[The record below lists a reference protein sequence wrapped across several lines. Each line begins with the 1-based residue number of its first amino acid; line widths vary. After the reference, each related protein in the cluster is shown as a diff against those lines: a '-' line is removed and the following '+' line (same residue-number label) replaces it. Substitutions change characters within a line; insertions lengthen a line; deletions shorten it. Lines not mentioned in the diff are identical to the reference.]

1 MSIHNNAINTGSKQ
15 PNDASSNDL
24 DNKTSKINDK
34 IKDVY
39 GSDNNKNDVRFAPET
54 IEVKI
59 TLSEKVYQVARLV
72 CQMEYDLDWDQYV
85 SALVRQD
92 AFSLRGGDRSI
103 LKDYADRML
112 EGEDDSHILKD
123 Y

>member
-112 EGEDDSHILKD
+112 EDEDDSHILKD
-123 Y
+123 H